1 MALHHNPRIVTSG
14 LVLALDAGDTNS
26 YPGSGTTW
34 KDLSGNSNNGT
45 LTNGVTLSS
54 ATQGSFIFGGTN
66 QYIELDNALALTGAF
81 TITCFFVRDTTG
93 ERSFLGKTSGGSGTK
108 IIFLSNNNIFFRMV
122 DGESAVNFDIGY
134 TNDLHGQWNYLTAIR
149 DSSNVIKA
157 SMNGGPLITN
167 AARTGTFSPN
177 AIGRNGDG
185 QYWDGKIADMKVY
198 NRELTASE
206 IEQNYEAQKT
216 RFGL

>member
-1 MALHHNPRIVTSG
+1 MATGYSPNIVTNG
-14 LVLALDAGDTNS
+14 LVLALDAANTKS

-34 KDLSGNSNNGT
+34 SDLSATGNDGT
-45 LTNGVTLSS
+45 LTNGVSL
-54 ATQGSFIFGGTN
+54 AVAGNGSFIFGGTN
-66 QYIELDNALALTGAF
+66 QYVELTSPLALTGAF
-81 TITCFFVRDTTG
+81 TFTCFFIRDTTG
-93 ERSFLGKTSGGSGTK
+93 ERSFVGKTGGSSGTK

-134 TNDLHGQWNYLTAIR
+134 TNALHGEWNYLAAVR

-157 SMNGGPLITN
+157 SLNGNPLTTN

-185 QYWDGKIADMKVY
+185 QYWDGKMADMKVY
-198 NRELTASE
+198 DRALSDAE
-206 IEQNYEAQKT
+206 IQQNYNALKG